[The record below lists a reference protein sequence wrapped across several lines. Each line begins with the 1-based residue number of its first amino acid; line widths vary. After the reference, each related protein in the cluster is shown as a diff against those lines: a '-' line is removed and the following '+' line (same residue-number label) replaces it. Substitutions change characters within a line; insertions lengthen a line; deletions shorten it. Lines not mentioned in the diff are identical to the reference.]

1 MNINAALLNRDD
13 EVIKVEKA
21 TPYMLRNDGKLFKC
35 GNVHPYVR
43 YFHQTKLE
51 DILSDK
57 LEFRNILL
65 WFDSHTQYESTKR
78 LIYSILTY
86 LKFDTENNYDSKPVE
101 SDEELW
107 SYINLLTDET
117 NQEFCKVRTSAL
129 LYGGSKDNIYFR
141 ISSIGFNWFDNIW
154 NVIMNNQ
161 DRLSEITI
169 CKDTSTFGNNFES
182 YKINGQS
189 IIDFPVKEFLT
200 LSGNPLIENIEYC
213 SKDFGYFYSGL
224 QNKQSLVDL
233 FRLFH
238 PHHIEKNYK
247 YLVREV
253 LNKELNSLLRR
264 NNLKKKKD
272 KNINYNAGNVEYGIS
287 FFNNATTGGLSE
299 DIEKHNRLNPKLW
312 TIDNELHSIIRNH
325 LDQIV
330 DQFVSFL
337 NTDDVKISL
346 KDVLLLGSNVSYN
359 YTKDSDLDVHIIADS
374 HSFDCSEDVLS
385 HLYSAYRSMFN
396 NTFDIKFYHIPVEL
410 YVELDETSAKSNGI
424 YSLNT
429 GWIKFPEIEAVPE
442 IDKEE
447 FDKLFNE
454 WETRYNSVINKNVLT
469 EVNVKLDEI
478 DGAIKIV
485 SDLISVHGGRVSL
498 SDIRTQSK
506 DNSSAA
512 GSYINQLSD
521 LELKDFLAR
530 HGFKIR
536 GNMITESLSSDIDN
550 INKFIDDIY
559 NLRKESIAKDGEYGL
574 GNLVFKEFRNKG
586 YLDKLKDLK
595 NEYISKELS
604 VENMTESIV
613 KNIDKTTAYML
624 RNDGK
629 LLKCGIA
636 HPYIKMYAWDSDSNN
651 ITELLINHPHWVT
664 WFYDHSSEFIQQL
677 IEKFISVCLISDDL
691 KNMYNW
697 DKLKSSL
704 DNLAVELNIDN
715 SKITDITFHEIFI
728 QLNDATN
735 KEFCKVRTSNFKYKT
750 GGDNGEIYFRLG
762 SNDVNW
768 FEQISNVVMKFSSWI
783 KNITVMKDYQVFN
796 RKFDYISVG
805 RKKIN
810 HMPLDEF
817 IELHNDTIIEACIDN
832 YDILKA
838 KLIERY
844 KTLANIDLN
853 KKLTKEDFVDQ
864 AFNQLCNEK
873 NCYKEDLYEM
883 LFEDK

>member
-1 MNINAALLNRDD
+1 MNINAALLNKDD
-13 EVIKVEKA
+13 EVITVEKA

-35 GNVHPYVR
+35 GTIHPYVR
-43 YFHQTKLE
+43 YFDQSKLE
-51 DILSDK
+51 DILYDN
-57 LEFRNILL
+57 LEFRDKLL
-65 WFDSHTQYESTKR
+65 WFNNHTQYESTKR

-86 LKFDTENNYDSKPVE
+86 LKFDTDYTYDTKSIN
-101 SDEELW
+101 DDTELL
-107 SYINLLTDET
+107 SYINLLFDET
-117 NQEFCKVRTSAL
+117 SQEFCRVRTSSL
-129 LYGGSKDNIYFR
+129 LYGGSKDSIYFR

-154 NVIMNNQ
+154 NVVMNNQ

-169 CKDTSTFGNNFES
+169 CKDTSTFGNKFEV

-189 IIDFPVKEFLT
+189 ILDFPVKEFLT

-213 SKDFGYFYSGL
+213 PQDFDYFYSGL

-233 FRLFH
+233 FRLVH

-253 LNKELNSLLRR
+253 LDKEMNSLLRR

-272 KNINYNAGNVEYGIS
+272 KNINYNAGNVEYGVS

-337 NTDDVKISL
+337 NTDNVNINL

-374 HSFDCSEDVLS
+374 SALSCSEDILS

-396 NTFDIKFYHIPVEL
+396 NTFNIKFYHIPVEI
-410 YVELDETSAKSNGI
+410 YVELDQTSAKSNGI
-424 YSLNT
+424 YSLKT
-429 GWIKFPEIEAVPE
+429 GWVKFPEIESVPE
-442 IDKEE
+442 IDQDE
-447 FDKLFNE
+447 FNKVFKE
-454 WETRYNSVINKNVLT
+454 WEDRYKSLINEDVLVEGVST
-469 EVNVKLDEI
+469 LDKIE
-478 DGAIKIV
+478 GAIKIV
-485 SDLISVHGGRVSL
+485 GDLISVHGGKVSL
-498 SDIRTQSK
+498 ADIRTQSK

-512 GSYINQLSD
+512 GSYLNQLSD
-521 LELKDFLAR
+521 YELKDFLAR

-536 GNMITESLSSDIDN
+536 GKMVTESLSNEIDE

-559 NLRKESIAKDGEYGL
+559 VLRKESIDKDGEYGI

-604 VENMTESIV
+604 VENMTESV
-613 KNIDKTTAYML
+613 AKNIDKTTAYML
-624 RNDGK
+624 RHDGT

-636 HPYIKMYAWDSDSNN
+636 HPYIKMYAWDSDENN
-651 ITELLINHPHWVT
+651 INELLIDHPHWVT
-664 WFYDHSSEFIQQL
+664 WFYDHSSEYNQQL
-677 IEKFISVCLISDDL
+677 IEKFITVCLQSEEL
-691 KNMYNW
+691 RKLSTW
-697 DKLKSSL
+697 DKLEKAL
-704 DNLAVELNIDN
+704 KNLAIELKIKNSEIADISFHELFNELNDSI
-715 SKITDITFHEIFI
+715 
-728 QLNDATN
+728 N

-750 GGDNGEIYFRLG
+750 GGDNGEIYFRIG
-762 SNDVNW
+762 STDINW
-768 FEQISNVVMKFSSWI
+768 FEPISDVVMKFSSWI

-796 RKFDYISVG
+796 RKFDYITVG
-805 RKKIN
+805 RKQLN
-810 HMPLDEF
+810 HMPLEEF

-832 YDILKA
+832 YDVLKA

-844 KTLANIDLN
+844 KTLANIDSN

-864 AFNQLCNEK
+864 PFNQLCNEK

-883 LFEDK
+883 LFGDK